1 MQNKLTLRPFGASGL
16 RVSEIGF
23 GCGPTGG
30 LMVNGSLKERC
41 EVVAQAVRLGI
52 TLFDTAPVYG
62 HGLSESNLGETLEAL
77 DAPVDI
83 ATKVVLSEDD
93 FDDLH
98 GAVLRSVEESLK
110 RLRRDRVAIV
120 HLHNRVG
127 RERAA
132 RPNIGVG
139 ALLRVDDVLGPV
151 AEALQTLKRSGTIDA
166 IGCCAFGGEMP
177 AAKRVVESGLFDG
190 VLVNYSALNPSAFA
204 KVPAA
209 VVPDY
214 AQVGLAAA
222 NRNMGI
228 VALRILEGGALVEG
242 NDTGS
247 YRDQV
252 LLSRFLRN
260 ELLRDGL
267 QAAGLSLKEAAT
279 RFALFGESVSTALVG
294 ISNLAQLEEIVA
306 YARNGPLSDSLK
318 SVLGEAV
325 RDASVLV

>member
-1 MQNKLTLRPFGASGL
+1 MQNKLTLRPFGISGL
-16 RVSEIGF
+16 RISEVGF

-30 LMVNGSLKERC
+30 LMVDGSFKERC
-41 EVVAQAVRLGI
+41 EVVARAVRHGI

-62 HGLSESNLGETLEAL
+62 HGLSETNLGETLAAL

-93 FDDLH
+93 FGDLH

-151 AEALQTLKRSGTIDA
+151 AEALQSLKRSGTIAA

-177 AAKRVVESGLFDG
+177 AAKDVVESGLFDG

-204 KVPAA
+204 NVPAA
-209 VVPDY
+209 VAPDY
-214 AQVGLAAA
+214 AQIGLAAA
-222 NRNMGI
+222 DRNMGI
-228 VALRILEGGALVEG
+228 VALRILEGGALVDGGE
-242 NDTGS
+242 TTS
-247 YRDQV
+247 YRDPV

-260 ELLRDGL
+260 QSLRTEL

-279 RFALFGESVSTALVG
+279 RFALFDKNVSTALVG
-294 ISNLAQLEEIVA
+294 ISNLAQLDEIVT
-306 YARNGPLSDSLK
+306 YAGNGPLSAGLK
-318 SVLGEAV
+318 RVLGDAV
-325 RDASVLV
+325 RDASA

>member
-16 RVSEIGF
+16 RISEIGF

-30 LMVNGSLKERC
+30 LMVDGSLKERC
-41 EVVAQAVRLGI
+41 EVVAQAVRHGI

-62 HGLSESNLGETLEAL
+62 HGLSERNLGETLAAL
-77 DAPVDI
+77 GAPADI

-93 FDDLH
+93 FDDLR
-98 GAVLRSVEESLK
+98 GAVFRSVEESLK
-110 RLRRDRVAIV
+110 RLRRDRVAIL

-139 ALLRVDDVLGPV
+139 ALLRVEDVLGPV
-151 AEALQTLKRSGTIDA
+151 AEALQMLKRSGTVDA

-177 AAKRVVESGLFDG
+177 AAKQVVGSGLFDG
-190 VLVNYSALNPSAFA
+190 VLVNYSALNPSAFV

-222 NRNMGI
+222 DRNMGI
-228 VALRILEGGALVEG
+228 VALRILEGGALVDG
-242 NDTGS
+242 NDAGS
-247 YRDQV
+247 YRDPV

-260 ELLRDGL
+260 EALRDGL
-267 QAAGLSLKEAAT
+267 HAAGLSLKEAAT
-279 RFALFGESVSTALVG
+279 RFALFDKHVSTALVG
-294 ISNLAQLEEIVA
+294 ISNLAQLEEIVS
-306 YARNGPLSDSLK
+306 YASNGPLSAGLK
-318 SVLGEAV
+318 QVLGAAV
-325 RDASVLV
+325 LNASA